1 MKIQVYINEAK
12 VQLEADPDSKL
23 LAVLRQRGL
32 IRAKCGCQ
40 QGLCGACTVLLNN
53 IPIPS
58 CLIPVAAVRDAEI
71 VTLEHFEKTDF
82 YADIK
87 KGFSRAGV
95 HLCGLCDA
103 GKIFMAYQFLAENA
117 TLNRTQVY
125 KAISQFDCYCAD
137 TETIVKG
144 VLAATNYR
152 REREKKGGQK

>member
-23 LAVLRQRGL
+23 LAVLRQQGL
-32 IRAKCGCQ
+32 TGVKCGCLK
-40 QGLCGACTVLLNN
+40 GLCGACTVLLNN
-53 IPIPS
+53 IPVPS
-58 CLIPVAAVRDAEI
+58 CLIPIAAVRDAKI

-87 KGFSRAGV
+87 KGFSHVGI

-103 GKIFMAYQFLAENA
+103 GKIFMSYQFLAENA
-117 TLNRTQVY
+117 MPNRTQVY
-125 KAISQFDCYCAD
+125 DAMSQFACYCTD
-137 TETIVKG
+137 TDTIVKG
-144 VLAATNYR
+144 VLAAVNYR